1 MFPFPSP
8 AGAASTPT
16 LLTRAEASRFLSL
29 SPRKLDQ
36 LAANGELPR
45 VKIGAAVRFDPAD
58 LEAFV
63 AAAKQGG
70 RS

>member
-1 MFPFPSP
+1 MSPFLPPS
-8 AGAASTPT
+8 GAASAPA
-16 LLTRAEASRFLSL
+16 LLTRAEASRFLAL

-36 LAANGELPR
+36 LAASGELPR

-63 AAAKQGG
+63 AAAK
-70 RS
+70 RP

>member
-1 MFPFPSP
+1 MPPLSFPTEPSAP
-8 AGAASTPT
+8 AG

-36 LAANGELPR
+36 LAASGELPR

-63 AAAKQGG
+63 AAAK
-70 RS
+70 RP

>member
-1 MFPFPSP
+1 MSPISPP
-8 AGAASTPT
+8 AGASTAPA

-63 AAAKQGG
+63 AAAK
-70 RS
+70 RP

>member
-1 MFPFPSP
+1 MSPFRSASDSTSP
-8 AGAASTPT
+8 PA

-36 LAANGELPR
+36 LAASGELPR

-70 RS
+70 PS